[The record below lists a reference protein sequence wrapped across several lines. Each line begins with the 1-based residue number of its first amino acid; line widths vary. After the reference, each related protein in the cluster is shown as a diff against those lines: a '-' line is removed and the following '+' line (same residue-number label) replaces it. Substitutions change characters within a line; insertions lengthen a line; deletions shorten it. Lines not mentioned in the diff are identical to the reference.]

1 MAFRISTEKSG
12 VIQMVCLYLYLYLLS
27 VTWYYFSLQLFWLLL
42 IFFLSSL
49 HFVVRLLCIARN
61 FFLVPALWCSAWVFF
76 FSLIDILPFSLEKNS
91 IILLKIFSVTVK
103 TCTGPYLFYMG
114 VPALWVKV
122 DTRFYPKTKS
132 FLQLKDIQT
141 GKISANKQTTLK
153 AGPTPGSRWPI
164 WNMVSLVHNMI
175 VYLSDPKT
183 LPGNFYSW

>member
-61 FFLVPALWCSAWVFF
+61 FFLVPALWCSAWVF

-183 LPGNFYSW
+183 LPENFYSW